1 MADPSAFV
9 IAESYRLGFSIRV
22 YGSPDLP
29 SFDAIGQA
37 RPGHLSVNLAFLRD
51 ICLYL
56 QANHIGLYRMHS
68 NIIPSGL
75 HSDPDALS
83 AQITECRGQLEQLS
97 ALVRQA
103 RLRLSFHPYSVVTL
117 NALNDDQAERS
128 RRSLVAHAMLLD
140 ALGLGPDAVV
150 VLHVGGV
157 YDDPQASAE
166 RFVRRY
172 EALPE
177 ALRSRVVLEQDDSR
191 YGHAAVRRIH
201 EVCGVPLVYDSLHHR
216 VWNPEGVPVREAL
229 AYSLSTWPK
238 GVKPKVHYATA
249 RSEARLLN
257 DSGRIKLPSWTEHAD
272 FVVPFEFIDWMGQ
285 AEGLPAFDIMMEA
298 KARDVALLQLRRDLA
313 RFAPQLALRIV

>member
-1 MADPSAFV
+1 MPDPFPVV
-9 IAESYRLGFSIRV
+9 IAEGYRLGFSIRV

-29 SFDAIGQA
+29 SFDAGGSAQA
-37 RPGHLSVNLAFLRD
+37 GHLSVNLAFLRD

-68 NIIPSGL
+68 NIIPASL

-83 AQITECRGQLEQLS
+83 GQIIECRGQLEQLS

-103 RLRLSFHPYSVVTL
+103 RLRLSFHPYSIVTL

-140 ALGLGPDAVV
+140 ALGLGPDGVV

-172 EALPE
+172 EDLPE
-177 ALRSRVVLEQDDSR
+177 GVRRRVVLEQDDSR
-191 YGHAAVRRIH
+191 YGHADVRRIH
-201 EVCGVPLVYDSLHHR
+201 EACGVPLVYDSLHHR

-257 DSGRIKLPSWTEHAD
+257 GSGRIKLPTWTEHAD

-285 AEGLPAFDIMMEA
+285 AAGLPVFDIMMEA

-313 RFAPQLALRIV
+313 RYAPELARRIV